1 VTSRLE
7 APRNVRSDPRAI
19 QEPFSEGDW
28 RGSTATATRVL
39 PTMIRYPSEPVGRG
53 GDAAGGRA
61 FRRAFSGWGGDP
73 QMVAEDDLLE
83 SPLPTHPV
91 GYTIPCSSATC
102 APGCCCPAWPDSP
115 IPTPPA
121 SSTLRTAGS
130 YQRALD
136 KLTQEAELAA

>member
-1 VTSRLE
+1 MT
-7 APRNVRSDPRAI
+7 
-19 QEPFSEGDW
+19 W

-91 GYTIPCSSATC
+91 GLHHSMLLSHVRTRLLL
-102 APGCCCPAWPDSP
+102 PGLA
-115 IPTPPA
+115 
-121 SSTLRTAGS
+121 
-130 YQRALD
+130 
-136 KLTQEAELAA
+136 KLTDPDPTRVQYPAHRR